1 MSQAKILIADDN
13 KDTCRDIEIVLA
25 MESDLQVSID
35 FAYNRDEAI
44 ARLEAS
50 QHTPYD
56 LAILDL
62 WMPDASGV
70 VDKEGGLKILERC
83 KQLNPSPEV
92 IIITGYSSSDTALRS
107 MGLGAMDYIPRPID
121 YDILVSRV
129 KQVLQISDLERG
141 DKLVVDDDFDEYEII
156 GASKAMIEVMKQVGR
171 IAKTDEDVFIC
182 GESGTGK
189 DLIARA
195 IHDNSPR
202 KNGPFKV
209 VNCTAI
215 PTEQIEAELFGI
227 RKGVATQVDSR
238 QGKFLEARGGT
249 LFLDEIGEIS
259 LDIQPKLLRA
269 IEHKEIQGIGKE
281 VQRVDVRIIAATNR
295 DLEDAVSKKLFRDD
309 LYYRLSGPDDIY
321 IPPLREREGD
331 IQLLANYFLRKYAQK
346 LNKNYIYGF
355 EENVLPIL
363 KAYEWPGNVRE
374 LKKDI
379 RYAVATCNGKF
390 ISLNDL
396 PKKFLTSNNITQK
409 FSTNVVKSEK
419 EDVSSAMLELLK
431 SETLQEAREHFEK
444 LFLEWKLNQH
454 GWNIAKT
461 ARQLDIHRK
470 SLHEKINKYGLKK

>member
-1 MSQAKILIADDN
+1 MYQSKILIADDD
-13 KDTCRDIEIVLA
+13 KDTCRDIEMILA
-25 MESDLQVSID
+25 METDLQVSID

-44 ARLEAS
+44 ARLDAN
-50 QHTPYD
+50 QHAPYD

-62 WMPDASGV
+62 WMPDISGV

-107 MGLGAMDYIPRPID
+107 MGLGAMDYISRPIN
-121 YDILVSRV
+121 YDVLVAQV
-129 KQVLQISDLERG
+129 KQALQISELEREG
-141 DKLVVDDDFDEYEII
+141 KNIIDDDFDEYEII
-156 GASKAMIEVMKQVGR
+156 GASKSMIEVMKQVGR

-195 IHDNSPR
+195 IHENSPR
-202 KNGPFKV
+202 KNGPFSV

-215 PTEQIEAELFGI
+215 PKEQIEAELFGI

-238 QGKFLEARGGT
+238 AGRFLEATGGT

-259 LDIQPKLLRA
+259 LDMQPKLLRA
-269 IEHKEIQGIGKE
+269 IEHKEIQGIGKDI
-281 VQRVDVRIIAATNR
+281 QKVDVRIIAATNR
-295 DLEDAVSKKLFRDD
+295 DLEEAVSKGLFRRD

-346 LNKNYIYGF
+346 LEKNYIYGF

-363 KAYEWPGNVRE
+363 KTYRWPGNVRE

-379 RYAVATCNGKF
+379 QYTVATCNGKF

-396 PKKFLTSNNITQK
+396 PKKLLTSNIAQK
-409 FSTNVVKSEK
+409 SSSTDVQPEK
-419 EDVSSAMLELLK
+419 EGIAAVMLELLEIESLK
-431 SETLQEAREHFEK
+431 EAREQFEK
-444 LFLEWKLNQH
+444 LFLELKLNQH

-461 ARQLDIHRK
+461 ARQLDTTRK
-470 SLHEKINKYGLKK
+470 NLHEKIKKYGFKK